1 MTIREKTLV
10 VIIFT
15 VCSLLYS
22 SDSSKELFEHTAVKI
37 QLDETFEFIGSDDY
51 DTEYDTTGLSGIFK
65 DHIYDYLKNSYGLD
79 IVASRLRE
87 KIGEDISDQEYV
99 YVRGNISRIKS
110 VQYVAGGT
118 IDLRTSK
125 EMESDKSPSGKRYGS
140 KENIFSVTAGLD
152 FFNLGTGE
160 NYFNIVYTIV
170 TKMKTSIDAEIHNSE
185 INKIYNDSAKE
196 LFALLIEYV
205 SRHYIPGLKFAE
217 IVEKYENNGWIIN
230 KGFTSGFD
238 VGKFVIPI
246 SDKRSKFRIIESSPK
261 YSLIAP
267 FPKRDIEL
275 KPQEKLKLFGNQ
287 ISNSGMPKI
296 LVMPVEF
303 CYSMLFDKNID
314 YDRSTITQWFK
325 DHLNSIA
332 KLDIVPAQGSL
343 FKSQRDAA
351 YYGTVA
357 TEDLIGNMTRPD
369 YLAFPKI
376 TYAFQEI
383 YEGEE
388 SLGFKTSVTT
398 LRVGISVDFVDLES
412 GIVLHSET
420 HEEFR
425 EEKLAENLAYVNTI
439 DRFPSLVKDGI
450 YSLSEKVAKSFN
462 TEYIEGA
469 LGADKGN
476 KFPVAYESNAVFK
489 DGQILPFYRTAKEY
503 KNIKGE
509 KVGVLELKKGMVRIL
524 NESPGKTIAVPL
536 GSTKPMKGDIIRGYS
551 VPRKISRNI
560 VYIKNVITKSKT
572 ESQLPLDK
580 IIIYNNIIPNIS
592 KSYNLSLIADETQ
605 KAQIYKIQDYLNFG
619 FYTIKGQSPGYL
631 AEPSGYLEIIS
642 AVLKK
647 DKIHDTRI
655 DIQYAT
661 QIKLFD
667 LDNSQ
672 LLKETK
678 AQHIIIGDDSPAK
691 SKKKKRKKKNIV
703 VKGMSKKDID
713 YKLLELNNAYIK
725 ELLSMP
731 SVNAINLN

>member
-425 EEKLAENLAYVNTI
+425 EEKLAENLAYVNII
-439 DRFPSLVKDGI
+439 DLFPSLVKDGI

-560 VYIKNVITKSKT
+560 VYIKN
-572 ESQLPLDK
+572 EYQLPLDK